1 MINDSAAPC
10 QRSWLAIWFTHM
22 KTTVDISDT
31 LFESTRRL
39 AVQRGTT
46 MRALIALT
54 LLFLSI
60 AAPACAGNLLDLA
73 VVDRDTGA
81 TLRTYA
87 QDGKLYVAG
96 TPGHRYAVRLRNRS
110 GARVLAVVSVDGA
123 EVSRLGAGDHFG
135 AIALIA
141 DRVRTATVTAETDL
155 HCYVMTLWDFR
166 SFVQGDAEI
175 AWKLLE
181 QLAQMVQKT
190 SGHQH

>member
-1 MINDSAAPC
+1 MSTNVVDA
-10 QRSWLAIWFTHM
+10 LAHVQM
-22 KTTVDISDT
+22 LSGLDKRH
-31 LFESTRRL
+31 LEKL
-39 AVQRGTT
+39 AKDFSERT
-46 MRALIALT
+46 
-54 LLFLSI
+54 F
-60 AAPACAGNLLDLA
+60 PAGA
-73 VVDRDTGA
+73 VVVRQGDERGIGFFVIA
-81 TLRTYA
+81 
-87 QDGKLYVAG
+87 DG
-96 TPGHRYAVRLRNRS
+96 R
-110 GARVLAVVSVDGA
+110 AVVSVDGA